1 MEGTGGASRRLSFFA
16 RRPSPVARNPQPATR
31 NPQPATRN
39 HLLRSIKVSRTA
51 RYVTLGPEEA
61 AVAEVWFVLH
71 GYGQLASTFISAF
84 GAIDDGTRLFVAPE
98 ALNRF
103 YLTGV
108 DTPAADRP
116 VGATWMTR
124 EDRENEIDD
133 YVAYLDAVANDVRSR
148 LEGQRWPSRVIVLG
162 FSQGTATAARW
173 VSSGSIRATELVL
186 WGGLLPPELAT
197 RPRASRERLPPPYFV
212 VGSRD
217 KFVSAERLGEEEQR
231 MRDAAVTYRLLRYTG
246 GHSISPD
253 VLVTLAAEIRSR
265 RA

>member
-1 MEGTGGASRRLSFFA
+1 MLHSL
-16 RRPSPVARNPQPATR
+16 
-31 NPQPATRN
+31 
-39 HLLRSIKVSRTA
+39 KVNRTA
-51 RYVTLGPEEA
+51 RYVTLGPEEG

-84 GAIDDGTRLFVAPE
+84 ASIDDGTRLIVAPE

-108 DTPAADRP
+108 DIPAADRP

-124 EDRENEIDD
+124 EDRANEIDD
-133 YVAYLDAVANDVRSR
+133 YVAYLDAVANDVLSR
-148 LEGQRWPSRVIVLG
+148 LEGRRWPSRVIVLG

-173 VSSGSIRATELVL
+173 VSAGAMRPTQLVL
-186 WGGLLPPELAT
+186 WGGFLPPELVTKAQAT
-197 RPRASRERLPPPYFV
+197 HERGSLPCIV

-217 KFVSAERLGEEEQR
+217 KFVNTERLAEEEQR
-231 MRDAAVTYRLLRYTG
+231 MRDTGVMYRLIQYSG
-246 GHSISPD
+246 GHSILPD
-253 VLVTLAAEIRSR
+253 VLLRLAGEIRSR

>member
-1 MEGTGGASRRLSFFA
+1 M
-16 RRPSPVARNPQPATR
+16 
-31 NPQPATRN
+31 
-39 HLLRSIKVSRTA
+39 
-51 RYVTLGPEEA
+51 TLGPEER

-84 GAIDDGTRLFVAPE
+84 AALDDGTRLIVAPE

-124 EDRENEIDD
+124 EDRANEIDD
-133 YVAYLDAVANDVRSR
+133 YVAYLDSVANDVLSR

-173 VSSGSIRATELVL
+173 VSSGRITPTQLVL
-186 WGGLLPPELAT
+186 WGGFLPPELVTGAQ
-197 RPRASRERLPPPYFV
+197 ASRERPLLPHFV

-217 KFVSAERLGEEEQR
+217 KFVNAERLGEEEQR
-231 MRDAAVTYRLLRYTG
+231 MRDAGVTYRLLRYTG
-246 GHSISPD
+246 GHSISAD
-253 VLVTLAAEIRSR
+253 ALVTLAGEMRSG